1 MNTANLQLE
10 GLLLAISRLLETAR
24 RKGLLTQQEI
34 ETALQEADLAARQE
48 TQARNLSP
56 AQAEGVRF
64 PIRFLLAATNLAA
77 GSAPTFGDTAAL
89 VGEQKDGRQRR

>member
-10 GLLLAISRLLETAR
+10 GLLLAVSRLLETAR

-34 ETALQEADLAARQE
+34 EAALKEADLAARQE
-48 TQARNLSP
+48 TQARNLSR

-64 PIRFLLAATNLAA
+64 PIRFLLAATNLSA
-77 GSAPTFGDTAAL
+77 GSSPTFGDTAAL
-89 VGEQKDGRQRR
+89 VGEEKDAARR

>member
-10 GLLLAISRLLETAR
+10 GLLLAVSRLLEVAR
-24 RKGLLTQQEI
+24 RKGLLTQAEI
-34 ETALQEADLAARQE
+34 EAALQEADAAARQE

-64 PIRFLLAATNLAA
+64 PIRFLLAASNLTA
-77 GSAPTFGDTAAL
+77 GPAPTFGDTAAR
-89 VGEQKDGRQRR
+89 VGEEKDADRRR

>member
-10 GLLLAISRLLETAR
+10 GLLLALSRLLEVAR

-34 ETALQEADLAARQE
+34 EAALQEADLAAQQE
-48 TQARNLSP
+48 MQARNLSP

-64 PIRFLLAATNLAA
+64 PIRFLLAATHLAA
-77 GSAPTFGDTAAL
+77 GASPTFGDMATLVAEEKDAA
-89 VGEQKDGRQRR
+89 RRR